1 MEKIRNITLT
11 SAVTA
16 IAVIACAVLLVLYAF
31 KNKTGYA
38 LISVV
43 IISLFIVPFFL
54 SFERRKPQARDV
66 VPIAV
71 MAALGTVGRI
81 AFAMVAG
88 VKPTTAIVII
98 SGVAFGPQA
107 GFLTG
112 AVSALASNFFF
123 GQGAWTPWQML
134 AWGLCGLFAGMF
146 KNVGAIKGTKSLIA
160 YGVFA
165 GFMFGLIMNCWHIIG
180 FVNPITTGAVITTLV
195 ASFYYDLTHVISTA
209 VFLLLLGNMWLKKL
223 ERIKSKFDIMKTA

>member
-1 MEKIRNITLT
+1 MDGIHKKNWTGLT
-11 SAVTA
+11 TI
-16 IAVIACAVLLVLYAF
+16 IAVLICTVLLVFYAM

-38 LISVV
+38 LLSVM
-43 IISLFIVPFFL
+43 IISIFIVPFFL
-54 SFERRKPQARDV
+54 SFERQKPKARDI

-71 MAALGTVGRI
+71 MAALATVGRI

-88 VKPTTAIVII
+88 VKPTTAIIII

-123 GQGAWTPWQML
+123 GQGAWTPWQMI
-134 AWGLCGLFAGMF
+134 AWGLCGLFAGLF
-146 KNVGAIKGTKSLIA
+146 KNIGAIKGTKSLIA

-165 GFMFGLIMNCWHIIG
+165 AFMFGLIMNCWHIIG
-180 FVNPITTGAVITTLV
+180 FVSPITWGAVITTLL
-195 ASFYYDLTHVISTA
+195 ASFYFDLTHVISTA
-209 VFLLLLGNMWLKKL
+209 VFLLLLGHMWIKKL
-223 ERIKSKFDIMKTA
+223 GRIKSKFNVLQTV

>member
-1 MEKIRNITLT
+1 MDRTRNKNLT

-16 IAVIACAVLLVLYAF
+16 AAVIACSVLLVFYAF

-38 LISVV
+38 LVSVV
-43 IISLFIVPFFL
+43 IISLSIVPFFL
-54 SFERRKPQARDV
+54 SFERRKPKARDI
-66 VPIAV
+66 VPVAV

-146 KNVGAIKGTKSLIA
+146 KNIGAINGTKSLIL

-165 GFMFGLIMNCWHIIG
+165 AMMFGLIMNCWHVIG
-180 FVNPITTGAVITTLV
+180 FVNPITAGAVITTLV
-195 ASFYYDLTHVISTA
+195 ASFYYDLSHVISTA
-209 VFLLLLGNMWLKKL
+209 VFLLLLGNMWIKKL
-223 ERIKSKFDIMKTA
+223 ERIKIKFDVMKTE

>member
-1 MEKIRNITLT
+1 MERIRNKKLT
-11 SAVTA
+11 AAVTA
-16 IAVIACAVLLVLYAF
+16 FAVVACVVLLVLYAL
-31 KNKTGYA
+31 KNKSGYA
-38 LISVV
+38 LVSVV
-43 IISLFIVPFFL
+43 IISLSIVPFFL
-54 SFERRKPQARDV
+54 SFERRKPKARDI

-71 MAALGTVGRI
+71 MAALATVGRI

-146 KNVGAIKGTKSLIA
+146 KNIGAIKGTKSLIL
-160 YGVFA
+160 YGVLA
-165 GFMFGLIMNCWHIIG
+165 SMMFGLIMNGWHIIG
-180 FVNPITTGAVITTLV
+180 FVSPITAGAVITTLV
-195 ASFYYDLTHVISTA
+195 ASFYYDLVHVISTA

-223 ERIKSKFDIMKTA
+223 ARVKDKFGVMQTG

>member
-1 MEKIRNITLT
+1 MERIRNKTLT
-11 SAVTA
+11 NAVTA
-16 IAVIACAVLLVLYAF
+16 GAVIVCAVLLVFYAF

-38 LISVV
+38 LISAV

-54 SFERRKPQARDV
+54 SFERQKPKARDI

-71 MAALGTVGRI
+71 MAALGTVSRI

-146 KNVGAIKGTKSLIA
+146 KNAGAIKGTKSLIA

-180 FVNPITTGAVITTLV
+180 FVNPITVGAIVTTFV

-209 VFLLLLGNMWLKKL
+209 LFLLLLGNMWLKKL
-223 ERIKSKFDIMKTA
+223 ERIKSKFGIMGTA